1 MAFYYPEF
9 GGSRNYEDIWHSLS
23 IRLVL
28 GDMLR
33 VVYSVAALHFS
44 EAKLISLGN
53 TGAVA
58 IFSKYVTWS
67 CLVRLHLK
75 ARSLDKWRLGSY
87 MARNCASIHRKMHG
101 DQTSVLFLKKG
112 LKSGWVSSTKLVF

>member
-1 MAFYYPEF
+1 MLHLAFYYPEF

-44 EAKLISLGN
+44 EAKLISLVN

-58 IFSKYVTWS
+58 SFSFSKSNYPEDSVADRVHS
-67 CLVRLHLK
+67 CL
-75 ARSLDKWRLGSY
+75 SL
-87 MARNCASIHRKMHG
+87 
-101 DQTSVLFLKKG
+101 
-112 LKSGWVSSTKLVF
+112 